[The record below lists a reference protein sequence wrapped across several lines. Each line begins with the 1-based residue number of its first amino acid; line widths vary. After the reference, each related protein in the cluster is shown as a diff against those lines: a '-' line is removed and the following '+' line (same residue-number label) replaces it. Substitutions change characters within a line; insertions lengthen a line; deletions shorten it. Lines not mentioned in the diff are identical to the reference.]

1 MADNTMRSF
10 TAAQF
15 TRFTNEVDQAF
26 TDRMM
31 RIHAQARTLK
41 AAPLT
46 QRELEDVD
54 WES

>member
-1 MADNTMRSF
+1 
-10 TAAQF
+10 
-15 TRFTNEVDQAF
+15 
-26 TDRMM
+26 MM

-46 QRELEDVD
+46 QRDLAEVV